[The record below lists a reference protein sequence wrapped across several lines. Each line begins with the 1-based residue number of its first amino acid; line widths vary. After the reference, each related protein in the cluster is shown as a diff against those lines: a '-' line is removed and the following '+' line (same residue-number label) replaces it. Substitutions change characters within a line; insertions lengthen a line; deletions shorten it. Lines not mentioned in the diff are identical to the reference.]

1 MGQNWQDND
10 SNRPLMAIGLMS
22 GTSLD
27 GIDTAL
33 IKTDGLQVFEHGPV
47 CSAPYETGFRDKLRA
62 CLGHQMAPPA
72 LIAEFTRIQSEI
84 VHKLM
89 ASNGLTP
96 EDIDLIGFHGQ
107 TLFHDPANRVT
118 VQIGDGQLMADL
130 TEIDTI
136 AGFRVE
142 DVAAGGEGAPFA
154 PLYHQALSH
163 KLDGPL
169 AVLNLGGV
177 GNVTY
182 IDGETVLAFDTGPAN
197 ALVDDWVL
205 RHTGKTY
212 DADGRLA
219 AKGVVNEKMLAQLL
233 DHPYFDIVPPKSL
246 DRDQFP
252 TAVVEGLSL
261 EDGAATLLR
270 FTSESIRR
278 SLVHLPSPPKRWLL
292 TGGGRKNPELIRLI
306 TEAVAAPVGAVEDV
320 GWRGDDLEAEAFA
333 FLAVRSL
340 RGLPLS
346 LPTTTGVPKPMTGGT
361 LYSASSSRLSSAV

>member
-1 MGQNWQDND
+1 MAQNWQNID
-10 SNRPLMAIGLMS
+10 SNRCLTAIGLMS

-27 GIDTAL
+27 GIDAAL
-33 IKTDGLQVFEHGPV
+33 IKTDGVRVFEHGPV
-47 CSAPYETGFRDKLRA
+47 FSAPYEAGFRDKLRV
-62 CLGHQMAPPA
+62 CLGHQFADTS
-72 LIAEFTRIQSEI
+72 LIAEFTQTQSDI
-84 VHKLM
+84 VQHLLTD
-89 ASNGLTP
+89 NGLTSA
-96 EDIDLIGFHGQ
+96 DIDLIGFHGQ
-107 TLFHDPANRVT
+107 TIFHDPANRLT

-130 TEIDTI
+130 TRIDTI
-136 AGFRVE
+136 AGFRVA

-154 PLYHQALSH
+154 PLYHQALAH
-163 KLDGPL
+163 ELDGTL

-182 IDGETVLAFDTGPAN
+182 LEGDTVLAFDTGPAN

-205 RHTGKTY
+205 RHTGQTY
-212 DADGRLA
+212 DEDGRIA
-219 AKGVVNEKMLAQLL
+219 AKGTVNMAVLAQLL
-233 DHPYFDIVPPKSL
+233 DHPYFDMQPPKSL

-252 TAVVEGLSL
+252 TSCVDGLSL

-270 FTSESIRR
+270 FTSESIKR
-278 SLVHLPSPPKRWLL
+278 SLDHLPVAPKRWLL
-292 TGGGRKNPELIRLI
+292 TGGGRKNPELLRLI

-346 LPTTTGVPKPMTGGT
+346 LPSTTGVPEPMTGGT
-361 LYSASSSRLSSAV
+361 LYSASSSQLSSAG